1 MAMPSA
7 RSPKKHKKLPHFNL
21 LALLDLSDQA
31 MNQLGIK
38 LGNQLLPSSPWPAME
53 KMVPLS
59 EQSKHYPAKNTCV
72 WLGDMFKV
80 KTSMAKVRKV
90 HYSIILDFIRFHQI
104 SSDFHQ
110 ISYSLMLMMKHDEP
124 WLNMM
129 RYTKR
134 YEWMVWKNLRVQLSM
149 AFPVFWS
156 SVSAARCFAVSL
168 RLSRRCQCFYP
179 GKKPFPLLL

>member
-1 MAMPSA
+1 MLVYQ
-7 RSPKKHKKLPHFNL
+7 RV
-21 LALLDLSDQA
+21 
-31 MNQLGIK
+31 
-38 LGNQLLPSSPWPAME
+38 
-53 KMVPLS
+53 VPLS

-72 WLGDMFKV
+72 RSGDMFKV
-80 KTSMAKVRKV
+80 KTSMAKVGKV

-104 SSDFHQ
+104 SSDFIRFHQ
-110 ISYSLMLMMKHDEP
+110 ISCSLMLMMKHDEL

-129 RYTKR
+129 RYSER

-168 RLSRRCQCFYP
+168 RLSRR
-179 GKKPFPLLL
+179 LLPVFLPWQEALSTSPTGIYC